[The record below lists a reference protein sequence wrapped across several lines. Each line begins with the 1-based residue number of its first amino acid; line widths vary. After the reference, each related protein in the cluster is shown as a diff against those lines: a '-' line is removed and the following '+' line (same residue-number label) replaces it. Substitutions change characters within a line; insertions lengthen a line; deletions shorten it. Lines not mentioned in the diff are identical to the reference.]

1 MKGKGRKGL
10 MTDFEDIMSAIT
22 FSEAGEH
29 ETAKAFLKQKK
40 TVLLAISDRMF
51 DRNALRYAL
60 GISERI
66 DAHLEILYVTASPKE
81 RISVQEF
88 LSEVERV
95 GFRFSLVMKTG
106 CVKKAIL
113 EYTEKR
119 REIQFVVIG
128 SEPELDNECKTS
140 ARPLSDLWKKMKC
153 PLVVVSKNQ
162 MPSMDTGTTF

>member
-1 MKGKGRKGL
+1 
-10 MTDFEDIMSAIT
+10 MTDFDDIMSAIT
-22 FSEAGEH
+22 FSESGEH
-29 ETAKAFLKQKK
+29 DSAKAFLKQKK

-66 DAHLEILYVTASPKE
+66 GAHLEILYVTASPKE
-81 RISVQEF
+81 RVSVQEF
-88 LSEVERV
+88 LSEVEHV

-106 CVKKAIL
+106 CVKQAIL

-128 SEPELDNECKTS
+128 SEPELYNECKS
-140 ARPLSDLWKKMKC
+140 AGRPISEIWKRMKC
-153 PLVVVSKNQ
+153 PLVVVTKNQ
-162 MPSMDTGTTF
+162 MPSVT